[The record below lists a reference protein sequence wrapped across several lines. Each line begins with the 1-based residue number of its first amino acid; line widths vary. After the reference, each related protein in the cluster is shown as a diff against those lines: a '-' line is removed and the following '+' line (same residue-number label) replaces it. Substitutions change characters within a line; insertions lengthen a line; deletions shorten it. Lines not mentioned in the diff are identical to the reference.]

1 MISTTYVNFICL
13 KWGTKYGP
21 EYVNRL
27 YSSIKRFY
35 SGPCTLYCFTDSSV
49 DLADGIVVKDISE
62 LRTRSST
69 CFTVEKIFLFDMEP
83 FNSGKN
89 VFLDIDLLLMG
100 DITAYLKEYDF
111 VEPRFT
117 INQQPEFDYKMFA
130 DIHSQYGPNY
140 VNSSFITWKEDQ
152 LSWLTSFYLDNQDVA
167 DYMYDDLDT
176 FLFHSVKKKLKYHP
190 YEMIYS
196 YNAFWK
202 KLDRPLVFFN
212 TSHGRGV
219 ELHQAPEWAQKAWAG
234 SELV

>member
-1 MISTTYVNFICL
+1 MTSTTHVNFICL

-35 SGPCTLYCFTDSSV
+35 SGPCTLYCFTDSGL
-49 DLADGIVVKDISE
+49 DLADGIVVKDIAE
-62 LRTRSST
+62 LRVNPST

-89 VFLDIDLLLMG
+89 VFLDIDVLLMG
-100 DITAYLKEYDF
+100 DVTAYLEEYDF

-117 INQQPEFDYKMFA
+117 INQQPDFDYKFFA

-140 VNSSFITWKEDQ
+140 VNSSFISWKEDQ
-152 LSWLTSFYLDNQDVA
+152 LNWLTKFYLKNQTVA
-167 DYMYDDLDT
+167 DFMYEDLDT

-190 YEMIYS
+190 YHMIYS
-196 YNAFWK
+196 YNSFWK
-202 KLDRPLVFFN
+202 KLNRPIVFFN

-219 ELHQAPEWAQKAWAG
+219 ELHQGPDWAREAWVG